1 MAYLTREFYENTFH
15 GATIPVG
22 DFDRLAL
29 TASDVIDALVARPI
43 PDDVDKDTLAKATA
57 YQLEYIFQQGGIEAV
72 TGSAAGQRVTTEKLD
87 DYSISQQLTS
97 AAEQNQLTIN
107 GIPVSPLAVAI
118 LRRLGLMSRW
128 LYCQGRVTR
137 P

>member
-15 GATIPVG
+15 GTTVPENE
-22 DFDRLAL
+22 FDRLAL

-43 PDDVDKDTLAKATA
+43 TDDVDKDTLAKATA

-87 DYSISQQLTS
+87 DYSVSQQLTS
-97 AAEQNQLTIN
+97 AAEQNQLSIN

-128 LYCQGRVTR
+128 LYCRERVSR